1 MKLHGG
7 IKTKITNNENG
18 EIVPKLEI
26 TEVVLVYFNIVRND
40 YQQDSR
46 VLYKFVPNK
55 SFRWLL
61 DISPKHVIF
70 LKAFNSELLY
80 TEICFIYQN
89 SKLLYIED
97 RTNVINY

>member
-55 SFRWLL
+55 SFR
-61 DISPKHVIF
+61 
-70 LKAFNSELLY
+70 
-80 TEICFIYQN
+80 
-89 SKLLYIED
+89 
-97 RTNVINY
+97 